1 MVLTIGVF
9 PDAPSGGTMIT
20 DTREVKMNNKL
31 MFCVLS
37 DCSFEI
43 FSLSPPKILFTIDV
57 PRVQLQL

>member
-20 DTREVKMNNKL
+20 DAREVEMNGKL

-43 FSLSPPKILFTIDV
+43 FFLTTKDSLYH
-57 PRVQLQL
+57 